1 VAVVTGGSQGLGEV
15 LVRALADRGWDVVT
29 DARRADRLHQAAARL
44 GSEAGLVHGVVGD
57 VTEPA
62 HRRHLAAVA
71 ADLGPVALVVNNA
84 STLGASPLP
93 TVDDLDPTVLRRLY
107 EVNVIAP
114 VALYQALRAQL
125 APGATIL
132 NITSDAGV
140 EAYEGWGGYGS
151 SKAALE
157 HLGRVLAAEHPELR
171 VLSVDPGDLRTEMHQ
186 DAFPGE
192 DISDRPEPATALPG
206 LLTLI
211 EGAQPS
217 GRYAVADLPSAASPP
232 DGPPLTGAVTSASSV
247 TGTSAVRS

>member
-29 DARRADRLHQAAARL
+29 DARRADRLQEAAARL
-44 GSEAGLVHGVVGD
+44 GSAAGRVHGVVGD
-57 VTEPA
+57 VTEAA

-71 ADLGPVALVVNNA
+71 AELGPVALVVNNA

-93 TVDDLDPTVLRRLY
+93 TVDDLDPTVLRRIY

-125 APGATIL
+125 APHATIL
-132 NITSDAGV
+132 NVTSDAGA

-192 DISDRPEPATALPG
+192 DISDRPEPVSALPG
-206 LLTLI
+206 FLALI
-211 EGAQPS
+211 DGAQPS
-217 GRYAVADLPSAASPP
+217 GRYAAANLLPMASPPDTPLATRSAASP
-232 DGPPLTGAVTSASSV
+232 SV
-247 TGTSAVRS
+247 AATSAVRS